1 VSTMTTAWMRSPRGP
16 ARRRAVTAA
25 ALVLAATLAA
35 ACTGNDDKQRD
46 QPAPGGGGQPQ
57 RALATVPGDVPG
69 LILSAG
75 SLTREG
81 GEVTLRFTVTNQ
93 NQATTTLGDLLTEV
107 GKAGT
112 SDTAGVHLYDGNTR
126 KRYNVLRDQSGAC
139 RCSNQVP
146 LSLEPGQSAELSA
159 TFPDPGQTGEVS
171 ALVPHFAPLDG
182 LKIQG

>member
-1 VSTMTTAWMRSPRGP
+1 MTTARTRSPRPGRQ
-16 ARRRAVTAA
+16 RRGAAV
-25 ALVLAATLAA
+25 LVLLLLALAA
-35 ACTGNDDKQRD
+35 GCTGKDKENG
-46 QPAPGGGGQPQ
+46 QPGPGGGQPQ

-69 LILSAG
+69 LVLSAG
-75 SLTREG
+75 SLKREG
-81 GEVTLRFTVTNQ
+81 GEVTLRFTVANQ
-93 NQATTTLGDLLTEV
+93 GQATTTLGDLLTEV

-112 SDTAGVHLYDGNTR
+112 SDTAGVYLYDGNTR

-159 TFPDPGQTGEVS
+159 TFPDPGQTGVVS

-182 LKIQG
+182 LTIQG

>member
-1 VSTMTTAWMRSPRGP
+1 MSTMTTAWMRSSRAG
-16 ARRRAVTAA
+16 RRRASAAA
-25 ALVLAATLAA
+25 ALVLVAALA
-35 ACTGNDDKQRD
+35 ACTGKDEQNH
-46 QPAPGGGGQPQ
+46 QPAPGGGQAR

-75 SLTREG
+75 SLKRAG

-93 NQATTTLGDLLTEV
+93 SQATTTLGDLLTEV

-112 SDTAGVHLYDGNTR
+112 SDTAGVYLYDGNAR

-139 RCSNQVP
+139 RCSSQVP
-146 LSLEPGQSAELSA
+146 LGLEPGQSAELSA

>member
-1 VSTMTTAWMRSPRGP
+1 MTTTRTRSPRPG
-16 ARRRAVTAA
+16 RRRGAA
-25 ALVLAATLAA
+25 AVLVLLLLALAA
-35 ACTGNDDKQRD
+35 GCTGKDKENG
-46 QPAPGGGGQPQ
+46 QPGPGGGQPQ

-69 LILSAG
+69 LVLSAG
-75 SLTREG
+75 SLKREG
-81 GEVTLRFTVTNQ
+81 GEVTLRFTVANQ
-93 NQATTTLGDLLTEV
+93 GQATTTLGDLLTEV

-112 SDTAGVHLYDGNTR
+112 SDTAGVYLYDGNAR

-159 TFPDPGQTGEVS
+159 TFPDPGQTGVVS

-182 LKIQG
+182 LTIQG

>member
-1 VSTMTTAWMRSPRGP
+1 MTTAWMRSSRAG
-16 ARRRAVTAA
+16 RRRASAAA
-25 ALVLAATLAA
+25 ALVLVAALAA
-35 ACTGNDDKQRD
+35 ACTGKDEQNH
-46 QPAPGGGGQPQ
+46 QPAPGGGQAQ

-69 LILSAG
+69 LVLSAG
-75 SLTREG
+75 SLKREG
-81 GEVTLRFTVTNQ
+81 GEVTLRFTVANQ
-93 NQATTTLGDLLTEV
+93 HQATTTLGDLLTEV

-112 SDTAGVHLYDGNTR
+112 SDTAGVYLYDGNAR

-159 TFPDPGQTGEVS
+159 TFPDPGQTGVVS

-182 LKIQG
+182 LTIQG

>member
-1 VSTMTTAWMRSPRGP
+1 MTTARTRSPRPGQ
-16 ARRRAVTAA
+16 RRGAA
-25 ALVLAATLAA
+25 AVLVLLLLALAA
-35 ACTGNDDKQRD
+35 GCTGKDKENG
-46 QPAPGGGGQPQ
+46 QPGPGGGQPQ

-69 LILSAG
+69 LVLSAG
-75 SLTREG
+75 SLKREG
-81 GEVTLRFTVTNQ
+81 GEVTLRFNVANQ
-93 NQATTTLGDLLTEV
+93 GQATTTLGDLLTEV

-112 SDTAGVHLYDGNTR
+112 SDTAGVYLYDGNAR

-159 TFPDPGQTGEVS
+159 TFPDPGQTGVVS

-182 LKIQG
+182 LTIQG

>member
-1 VSTMTTAWMRSPRGP
+1 MTTTRTRSPRPG
-16 ARRRAVTAA
+16 RRRGAA
-25 ALVLAATLAA
+25 AVLVLLLLALAA
-35 ACTGNDDKQRD
+35 GCTGKDKENG
-46 QPAPGGGGQPQ
+46 QPGPGGGQPQ

-69 LILSAG
+69 LVLSAG
-75 SLTREG
+75 SLKREG
-81 GEVTLRFTVTNQ
+81 GEVTLRFTVANQ
-93 NQATTTLGDLLTEV
+93 HQATTTLGDLLTEV

-112 SDTAGVHLYDGNTR
+112 SDTAGVYLYDGNAR

-159 TFPDPGQTGEVS
+159 TFPDPGQTGVVS

-182 LKIQG
+182 LTIQG

>member
-1 VSTMTTAWMRSPRGP
+1 MTTAWMRSPRAG
-16 ARRRAVTAA
+16 RTAA
-25 ALVLAATLAA
+25 ALVVAAVLAAG
-35 ACTGNDDKQRD
+35 CTGKDQRD
-46 QPAPGGGGQPQ
+46 DQPRPGGGQPQ

-75 SLTREG
+75 SLRREG

-93 NQATTTLGDLLTEV
+93 NQATTTLGDLLTET

-112 SDTAGVHLYDGNTR
+112 SDTAGVYLYDGNTR

-146 LSLEPGQSAELSA
+146 LGLEPGQSAELSA
-159 TFPDPGQTGEVS
+159 TFPDPGQTGVVS

-182 LKIQG
+182 LQIQG